1 MSGRIPG
8 KLLIRHDYAFSFRIE
23 LPYHDFVVAW
33 FCNFGPWSNFSDD
46 YSTDEEYLNTIAGFE
61 DDSDDEEERAR
72 RAFNLVDH
80 DGSGQISMDEFLK
93 YSRHLTTSGEA
104 ISERSNR
111 SLSAK
116 QLEVLE
122 KKVDD
127 NAKKLERICKILEV
141 MKSES
146 TKRKD

>member
-1 MSGRIPG
+1 
-8 KLLIRHDYAFSFRIE
+8 
-23 LPYHDFVVAW
+23 
-33 FCNFGPWSNFSDD
+33 
-46 YSTDEEYLNTIAGFE
+46 
-61 DDSDDEEERAR
+61 
-72 RAFNLVDH
+72 
-80 DGSGQISMDEFLK
+80 MDEFLK